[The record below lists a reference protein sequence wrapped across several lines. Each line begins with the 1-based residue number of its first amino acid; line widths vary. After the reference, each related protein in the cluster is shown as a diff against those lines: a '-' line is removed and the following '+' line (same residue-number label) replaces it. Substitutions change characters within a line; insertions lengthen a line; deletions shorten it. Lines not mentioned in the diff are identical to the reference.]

1 MNMFLE
7 QHLSLFPN
15 LCTRKKWSLPILKT
29 LRSFNKSFHI
39 FFPWQKKPLHL
50 TLFLH
55 SMGLLHPVVVA
66 VEAAMASMV
75 VECEVT
81 SNLHWSCKN
90 CHRKFRKK
98 WYIVTHNSKA
108 YCQILISSL
117 NQLYC
122 ALPSWFKPYALSK
135 QSLKCVKSS
144 EKYHISSK
152 STSCMH
158 CAINLDKS
166 LQKVCFCLLVFFLL
180 LCSKNMA

>member
-1 MNMFLE
+1 MRTGHTAKKFQFFAWFEMKMFLE

-117 NQLYC
+117 PAVLCTAQLI
-122 ALPSWFKPYALSK
+122 
-135 QSLKCVKSS
+135 QT
-144 EKYHISSK
+144 I
-152 STSCMH
+152 
-158 CAINLDKS
+158 
-166 LQKVCFCLLVFFLL
+166 CLEQTIT
-180 LCSKNMA
+180 